1 MSNDKF
7 FELVL
12 DLIFNGKGGVGK
24 TTIAAHLHEWLRYH
38 GLSHLLLDVD
48 DNKSLSRL
56 CAQAQPHAL
65 KGKVEIT
72 EDGVKVT
79 RDVVTKEGVESLLH
93 RVLDAEIVIGDTPA
107 NVTAEFGQLFAAA
120 QFRDSFEALH
130 ARLTFILVLT
140 ATDAV
145 AAEEARRL
153 VAAVKRDASYIV
165 VLNERL
171 GSDFAGYHASP
182 TYQVLQSLGAP
193 EIRFPAIPARIQR
206 ELDANKLTLPQF
218 VGRWWEL
225 RQTNPREAFRTTLP
239 AQEAT
244 TALKTAFT
252 AFNSIAEALL
262 PTATAA
268 KIQPVDGEK
277 LKGFCLARW
286 LEHRNLAVG
295 AVPAGTPATKT
306 TTAKQAAGTGN

>member
-38 GLSHLLLDVD
+38 CLSHLLLDVD

-72 EDGVKVT
+72 EDGVKVA
-79 RDVVTKEGVESLLH
+79 REVVTKEGVESLFN
-93 RVLDAEIVIGDTPA
+93 RVLDAEIVVGDTPA
-107 NVTAEFGQLFAAA
+107 NVTAEFAQLFAAA
-120 QFRDSFEALH
+120 QFRESSEAMR
-130 ARLTFILVLT
+130 ARLTFILVIT
-140 ATDAV
+140 STDTV

-153 VAAVKRDASYIV
+153 VAAVKRDASYV
-165 VLNERL
+165 VILNERL
-171 GSDFAGYHASP
+171 GSDFTGYHNSP
-182 TYQVLQSLGAP
+182 THDVLQSLGAP

-206 ELDANKLTLPQF
+206 DLDANKLTLPQY

-225 RQTNPREAFRTTLP
+225 HQTNAREAFRATLS

-244 TALKTAFT
+244 TALKKAFQS
-252 AFNSIAEALL
+252 FNDIAEALL
-262 PTATAA
+262 PLEGEDVPHLGATDCDLALRVDVSPDILVRGHFQTAHLVRDVVT
-268 KIQPVDGEK
+268 KDGKPEK
-277 LKGFCLARW
+277 PER
-286 LEHRNLAVG
+286 
-295 AVPAGTPATKT
+295 
-306 TTAKQAAGTGN
+306 

>member
-1 MSNDKF
+1 MNDDKF

-24 TTIAAHLHEWLRYH
+24 TTIAAHLHEWLLFH

-48 DNKSLSRL
+48 DNRSLSRL

-65 KGKVEIT
+65 KGKVEVT
-72 EDGVKVT
+72 EDGVKVA

-93 RVLDAEIVIGDTPA
+93 RILDAEIVIGDTPA
-107 NVTAEFGQLFAAA
+107 NVTAEFAQLFAAA
-120 QFRDSFEALH
+120 QFRESFDAMK
-130 ARLTFILVLT
+130 ARLTFILVIT
-140 ATDAV
+140 ATDTV
-145 AAEEARRL
+145 AADEARRL

-171 GSDFAGYHASP
+171 GSDFTAYHASP
-182 TYQVLQSLGAP
+182 THDVLKSLGAP

-206 ELDANKLTLPQF
+206 DLDASKLTLPQY

-225 RQTNPREAFRTTLP
+225 RQIDTREAFRATLP

-244 TALKTAFT
+244 TALKVAFT
-252 AFNSIAEALL
+252 AFNSVAQALL
-262 PTATAA
+262 PTAVAG
-268 KIQPVDGEK
+268 KIQPIDGEK
-277 LKGFCLARW
+277 LKAFCQARW
-286 LEHRNLAVG
+286 RQ
-295 AVPAGTPATKT
+295 
-306 TTAKQAAGTGN
+306 KQQQ